1 MQIQLLLT
9 ESGQTK
15 TENEMPDKK
24 KGTEK
29 EIK

>member
-15 TENEMPDKK
+15 TENEMPD
-24 KGTEK
+24 EK
-29 EIK
+29 RAQKRK